1 MKNKCIPWGKTSA
14 STGQTEIHGMMSTQ
28 WGKHSPGCE
37 EKVACGGSSIST
49 GKIGISGRK
58 KTNVSQE
65 EKLAHLE
72 RGNADTWGNPSPAM
86 TGTHSYPSPA
96 MTGTRS
102 LACKGLCWISPCLG
116 GKGLVG
122 RPGGFAELWCL
133 CLGGLWAGG
142 DGGARQWAPP
152 PPRFR
157 LCARV
162 NQTLGRERGGH
173 RRCLPEGRTIWVNGS
188 LRIGWKNGCLPELAL
203 GHMGEPVWAWP
214 FFSQRKMGMSGLAH
228 VHIGS
233 R

>member
-1 MKNKCIPWGKTSA
+1 MLTPEGTPAPPWQGPTPTPAPPWQGPAPWPAKAFAGYPRVWEGKA
-14 STGQTEIHGMMSTQ
+14 W
-28 WGKHSPGCE
+28 WG
-37 EKVACGGSSIST
+37 
-49 GKIGISGRK
+49 GR
-58 KTNVSQE
+58 
-65 EKLAHLE
+65 
-72 RGNADTWGNPSPAM
+72 
-86 TGTHSYPSPA
+86 
-96 MTGTRS
+96 
-102 LACKGLCWISPCLG
+102 
-116 GKGLVG
+116 
-122 RPGGFAELWCL
+122 
-133 CLGGLWAGG
+133 GGLQSCGVCVWVGFGQAGMG
-142 DGGARQWAPP
+142 VQGNEPP

-157 LCARV
+157 LCAPV